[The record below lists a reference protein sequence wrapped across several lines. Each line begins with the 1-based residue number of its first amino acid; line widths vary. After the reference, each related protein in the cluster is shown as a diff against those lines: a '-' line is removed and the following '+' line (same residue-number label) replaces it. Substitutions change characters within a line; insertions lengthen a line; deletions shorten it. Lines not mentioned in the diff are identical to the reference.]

1 MGLVYALTYGAQRIL
16 IQTKTKQIGGKKML
30 ARINKS
36 YVPAYWDDFFNDN
49 FFNHLNSR
57 SSNESRPAVNV
68 SENDKEYFIEVAAPG
83 IDRKSFHLE
92 IENDLLTIS
101 SEKKRTR
108 KIRRRIFFAGSFI
121 TTPSKGASSF
131 RRPLIRSRSMPLL
144 MQVF

>member
-1 MGLVYALTYGAQRIL
+1 
-16 IQTKTKQIGGKKML
+16 ML

-101 SEKKRTR
+101 SEKKEN
-108 KIRRRIFFAGSFI
+108 KEDQKKNFLRREFYYHSFKRSFQLPETIDQEQIKASFDAGI
-121 TTPSKGASSF
+121 LTLTLPKKAEVVQKV
-131 RRPLIRSRSMPLL
+131 SR
-144 MQVF
+144 QIEIK